1 MTTAVRTRP
10 TWGALTR
17 DRFVVEI
24 KDFTRSREQMIFIFF
39 FPLILLVLL
48 SAMLG
53 DQKVGDTGIS
63 FTQYL
68 LAGMIASGIFYTGF
82 QSPAMAIAIDRDLD
96 LLKRIRATPLPSSSF
111 FAAKIAQVFV
121 VSVVQLFMLLL
132 VGTLVYDI
140 TLPTEASKWVT
151 FSWVFVLAV
160 ASSTALGIAASSIL
174 RNGKAA
180 SAILTPVVLALQF
193 ISGIFYVYTALP
205 LALQRIAEVFPLKWI
220 AQGMRSVF
228 LPDSFAAAEA
238 RGSWEHAAIAAVL
251 IVWLVIGLVV
261 AIRTFRWQ
269 RADDR

>member
-1 MTTAVRTRP
+1 MTASVETRP
-10 TWGALTR
+10 GWGALVR
-17 DRFVVEI
+17 DRFVVEV

-48 SAMLG
+48 NAMLG
-53 DQKVGDTGIS
+53 DQMIEDTAIS

-96 LLKRIRATPLPSSSF
+96 LLKRIRATPLPASAF
-111 FAAKIAQVFV
+111 FVGKIAQVFA
-121 VSVVQLFMLLL
+121 VSVVQMFMLLA
-132 VGTLVYDI
+132 VGRFAYDI
-140 TLPTEASKWVT
+140 TLPTEASKWLT
-151 FSWVFVLAV
+151 FGWVFVLAV
-160 ASSTALGIAASSIL
+160 ASSTALGIAVSSIL

-180 SAILTPVVLALQF
+180 SAILTPAVLALQF
-193 ISGIFYVYTALP
+193 ISGVFYVYTALP
-205 LALQRIAEVFPLKWI
+205 LALQRIAEFFPLKWI

-228 LPDSFAAAEA
+228 LPDSFAVAEA
-238 RGSWEHAAIAAVL
+238 RGSWEHPATAAVL
-251 IVWLVIGLVV
+251 FVWLLVGLAV